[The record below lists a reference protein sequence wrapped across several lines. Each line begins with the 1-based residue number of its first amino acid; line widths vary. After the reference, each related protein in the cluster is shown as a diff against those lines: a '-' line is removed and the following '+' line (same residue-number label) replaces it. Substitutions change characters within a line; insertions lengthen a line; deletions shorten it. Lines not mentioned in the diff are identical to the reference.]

1 MKKIINKCNIIPIH
15 QIDFPISYKN
25 IIPETMFAIIV
36 YGYMEGI
43 YSTRDLEKACQRD
56 INFRWLLQ
64 GQSPPKH
71 NSIDRFKRE
80 RLAGCIENLFNQL
93 VKKLRELNE
102 IQFKNI
108 FIDGTKIESSA
119 NRYTFVWKKSIDKF
133 EDRLQKKIKESL
145 IRMNHDLNLCLI
157 ITNAK
162 ISVQDRNKICTIT
175 QIKITT
181 FVHPVKKSF

>member
-1 MKKIINKCNIIPIH
+1 MKKIINKCNIILIH
-15 QIDFPISYKN
+15 QIGFPISYKN

-93 VKKLRELNE
+93 VKKLRE
-102 IQFKNI
+102 
-108 FIDGTKIESSA
+108 
-119 NRYTFVWKKSIDKF
+119 
-133 EDRLQKKIKESL
+133 
-145 IRMNHDLNLCLI
+145 
-157 ITNAK
+157 
-162 ISVQDRNKICTIT
+162 
-175 QIKITT
+175 
-181 FVHPVKKSF
+181 